1 MKQTILI
8 ALVLLTA
15 ACGNA
20 FGQVCAGVKLGTDI
34 GLEAGVIIADRF
46 CIKAYS
52 TSDYITALLLIDK
65 KNNSSFEG
73 NRYHLSYGAGL
84 GVRIKDPVWILLD
97 VGYGF
102 GGSYTIDPVYDRRA
116 RKNNI
121 QGIEVGI
128 EGQWYFS
135 DSIYISAG
143 YFTIPAGFSFGK
155 PVHSIMASIGFR
167 L

>member
-1 MKQTILI
+1 MKIKILT

-15 ACGNA
+15 ACWNA
-20 FGQVCAGVKLGTDI
+20 FGQTFAGVKLGTDI
-34 GLEAGVIIADRF
+34 GLETGVIIADRF

-52 TSDYITALLLIDK
+52 SSDYTTALLFLDNKNDK
-65 KNNSSFEG
+65 SFEG
-73 NRYHLSYGAGL
+73 NRYHLSYGGGF

-102 GGSYTIDPVYDRRA
+102 GGSYTIDPVYNRRA

-128 EGQWYFS
+128 EGQWYIS
-135 DSIYISAG
+135 DSIYVSAG
-143 YFTIPAGFSFGK
+143 YLTIPAGFSYGK